1 MKKKLIAGVLLAG
14 LSLTTLTGYGESCER
29 TKKNLKSEYGGGLEG
44 VLTIYDANGN
54 IIKGYEGKFDDI
66 ESKSNQI
73 KFINNGKV
81 VIIYRSQFHSII
93 VEEK

>member
-1 MKKKLIAGVLLAG
+1 MKKKLLAGILLAG
-14 LSLTTLTGYGESCER
+14 LSLSTLTGCGESWER
-29 TKKNLKSEYGGGLEG
+29 TKKNLESEYGGGLER

-54 IIKGYEGKFDDI
+54 VIKRYEGKFDI

>member
-1 MKKKLIAGVLLAG
+1 MKKKLIAGILLAG
-14 LSLTTLTGYGESCER
+14 LSLSTLAGCGESWER
-29 TKKNLKSEYGGGLEG
+29 TKKNLESEYGGGLNR

-54 IIKGYEGKFDDI
+54 VIKQYEGKFDI
-66 ESKSNQI
+66 ESKGDKI

-81 VIIYRSQFHSII
+81 VIIYRSQFNSII

>member
-1 MKKKLIAGVLLAG
+1 MKKKLLAGILLAG
-14 LSLTTLTGYGESCER
+14 LSLATLTGCGESWER
-29 TKKNLKSEYGGGLEG
+29 TKKNLESEYGGGLER
-44 VLTIYDANGN
+44 VLTVYDANGN
-54 IIKGYEGKFDDI
+54 MIKRYEGKFDI
-66 ESKSNQI
+66 ESKGDKI

>member
-1 MKKKLIAGVLLAG
+1 MKKKLITGVLLAG
-14 LSLTTLTGYGESCER
+14 LSLATLAGCGESWER
-29 TKKNLKSEYGGGLEG
+29 TKKNLESEYGGGLER

-54 IIKGYEGKFDDI
+54 VIKRYEGKFDI

-81 VIIYRSQFHSII
+81 AIIYRSQFHSII